1 MRYGVSRTV
10 RIGLLGLLILTGAPG
25 CGGNSAQACFDRGAS
40 RFKDGKFDEAIE
52 AYTKGLALDPQSA
65 VGHNLLG
72 MAYRMKFNTT
82 GATEWKEKEIAS
94 FRLAV
99 DADSTF
105 WPAYINLGASLYYM
119 GKKTEAAPFFTRA
132 LVLHP
137 DNPEREQ
144 LETFI
149 REGGGQPP
157 AASASASD

>member
-1 MRYGVSRTV
+1 MRFRVPRAG
-10 RIGLLGLLILTGAPG
+10 RIGMLGLLILMGVPG

-40 RFKDGKFDEAIE
+40 RYRHGKFDEAIE
-52 AYTKGLALDPQSA
+52 AYTKGLALDPHSA

-72 MAYRMKFNTT
+72 MAYRGKFNAT
-82 GATEWKEKEIAS
+82 GVTEWKEKEIAS

-99 DADSTF
+99 EADSTF

-119 GKKTEAAPFFTRA
+119 GRKAEAAPFFTRA

-157 AASASASD
+157 AGSVSASD